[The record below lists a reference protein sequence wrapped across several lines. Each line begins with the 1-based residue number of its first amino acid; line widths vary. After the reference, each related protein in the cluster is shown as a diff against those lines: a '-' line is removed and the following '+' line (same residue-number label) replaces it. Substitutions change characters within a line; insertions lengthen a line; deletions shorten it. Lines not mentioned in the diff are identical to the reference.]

1 MINRK
6 RNILRSHTKAV
17 VNDAV
22 AKAQDYITQGEFDK
36 AKEAVEAADRT
47 VSKNRLYLGDDLF
60 KQYSSQLRQLSE
72 KIIQRESER
81 IQQSREQKHS
91 EAIEAQRQ
99 YRQQMEVDRSRRIS
113 ELMDNATAYQKQQR
127 YEEALGQLES
137 LLVINPLNDQALT
150 LKQTLDDMI
159 SFRKQLE
166 VRREVNKE
174 RVDLL
179 LKTEESGIPYAEELT
194 YPKNWREIVAKRKPE
209 EAIGWDE
216 ATAAVYKQL
225 DEIVD
230 LSELTPEMPLSEAIE
245 IIRNSVEPPL
255 KIQPD
260 WRDLYDNADIDQ
272 FTPINMEP
280 ISGVSVR
287 TALEILLDM
296 VSTAFAELGY
306 VVQEGVITIATV
318 DSLPSELTTLVY
330 DVTDLLG
337 RPATYYTRSGRGRGE
352 TGRGEEAVEYFEE
365 EEEELE
371 RDELEERASG
381 RGADLVMLIQDT
393 IKPESWFD
401 YGGEG
406 TVSVYPPRGI
416 PKKLIVRQTLEIHDQ
431 IAKLLKDLRKALGH
445 QVAIEA
451 RFLLVT
457 ENFLEDIG
465 LDIDFTIRLG
475 GKWRH
480 PTIGALTGT
489 PYPGIS
495 FDQGSS
501 ATVAPDPTGVPGTL
515 GGGAPLGMHLTGGWG
530 SILDDLQVNFLLRA
544 TQAHRDATS
553 LTAPKITVLTGE
565 SAALRVQRTIRYAR
579 NIEAE
584 TREAGEWAGRA
595 AWTVNYE
602 TGAIPTGTILN
613 ITPTITPDKRN
624 VLLNIVAELR
634 DFLGW
639 RRQAVESPIFGIEGA
654 REAYVIEFPETEISR
669 VQTRVSVP
677 DGGTLLLGGQKVTG
691 EVEKEAGV
699 PILSKIPLIGRAFT
713 NRSKVKDE
721 KILLILV
728 KPTIIL
734 REEAEAEA
742 IAAMESGF

>member
-22 AKAQDYITQGEFDK
+22 AKAQDYISQGEFDK
-36 AKEAVEAADRT
+36 AKEAIEAAERV

-60 KQYSSQLRQLSE
+60 KQYSSQLKQLSG
-72 KIIQRESER
+72 KIVQRESER
-81 IQQSREQKHS
+81 IQQSREQKRL

-137 LLVINPLNDQALT
+137 LLVIDPLNDQAQI

-159 SFRKQLE
+159 SFYKQLE
-166 VRREVNKE
+166 VWREVNKE

-179 LKTEESGIPYAEELT
+179 LKTEESAIPYAEELT

-272 FTPINMEP
+272 TTPINMEP

-306 VVQEGVITIATV
+306 VVKEGVITIATV

-352 TGRGEEAVEYFEE
+352 AGRGEDAVEFFEE

-371 RDELEERASG
+371 RDELEERATT
-381 RGADLVMLIQDT
+381 RAGALGMLIQEAVE
-393 IKPESWFD
+393 PGSWD
-401 YGGEG
+401 VYGGEG
-406 TVSVYPPRGI
+406 TISLYQN
-416 PKKLIVRQTLEIHDQ
+416 KKLIVRQTLEIHDQ

-457 ENFLEDIG
+457 ESFLEDIG
-465 LDIDFTIRLG
+465 LDIDFAVRLG

-480 PTIGALTGT
+480 PTIGALTGE

-501 ATVAPDPTGVPGTL
+501 ATVTPDATGVPGTL
-515 GGGAPLGMHLTGGWG
+515 GGGAPLGMRVEGGWG

-553 LTAPKITVLTGE
+553 LTAPKVTVLTGE

-742 IAAMESGF
+742 IAAVEGGF